1 VVKMDNENINISDY
15 KYDFESK
22 IVMNEQDYL
31 DFNNVS
37 YKRLAIIFIIEFII
51 TGFITTRILIL
62 KSFNYYYHSETT
74 SDIQLYMILS
84 AVIILLMGV
93 IYFKTQR
100 TIKNNYKRALFTT
113 GEKYI
118 THTTYF
124 GEKIITVTK
133 NTSREFDYSSVT
145 GVYKTEKYF
154 LLKLQFN
161 LFLIIGKDIKNNT
174 NNVDFISYIFSKSPK
189 IKKKVVINVTN
200 QKKVAF
206 VFMCLAIALFLI
218 NLIIAVL

>member
-1 VVKMDNENINISDY
+1 MDNENINYSDY

-62 KSFNYYYHSETT
+62 KSFNYYFQSETT
-74 SDIQLYMILS
+74 DDMQLFLILS
-84 AVIILLMGV
+84 AVIVLLMVV

-100 TIKNNYKRALFTT
+100 NIKNSYKRALFTT

-133 NTSREFDYSSVT
+133 NISREFDYSSIT
-145 GVYKTEKYF
+145 GVYETEKYI

-161 LFLIIGKDIKNNT
+161 LGKDIKSNI
-174 NNVDFISYIFSKSPK
+174 NNVDFISYIFSKSPN

-206 VFMCLAIALFLI
+206 VFMCLTIALFVI

>member
-1 VVKMDNENINISDY
+1 MDNENINYSDY

-62 KSFNYYYHSETT
+62 KSFNYYFQSETT
-74 SDIQLYMILS
+74 DDMQLYLILS
-84 AVIILLMGV
+84 AVIVLLMGV

-100 TIKNNYKRALFTT
+100 NIKNSYKRALFTT

-118 THTTYF
+118 THTTDF

-133 NTSREFDYSSVT
+133 NISREFDYSSIT
-145 GVYKTEKYF
+145 GVYETEKYI

-161 LFLIIGKDIKNNT
+161 LFLIIGKDIKSNI
-174 NNVDFISYIFSKSPK
+174 NNVDFISYIFSKSPN

-206 VFMCLAIALFLI
+206 VFMCLTIALFLI

>member
-1 VVKMDNENINISDY
+1 MDNENINYSDY
-15 KYDFESK
+15 KYDFKSK

-62 KSFNYYYHSETT
+62 KSFNYYFQSETT
-74 SDIQLYMILS
+74 DDMQL
-84 AVIILLMGV
+84 
-93 IYFKTQR
+93 YFKTQR
-100 TIKNNYKRALFTT
+100 NINNSYKRALFTT

-133 NTSREFDYSSVT
+133 NISREFDYSSIT
-145 GVYKTEKYF
+145 GVYETEKYI

-161 LFLIIGKDIKNNT
+161 LFLIIGKDIKSNI
-174 NNVDFISYIFSKSPK
+174 NNVDFISYIFSKSPN
-189 IKKKVVINVTN
+189 IKKKLVINVTN

-206 VFMCLAIALFLI
+206 VFMCLTIALFVI

>member
-1 VVKMDNENINISDY
+1 MDNENINYSDY

-62 KSFNYYYHSETT
+62 KSFNYYFQSETT
-74 SDIQLYMILS
+74 DDMQLYLILS
-84 AVIILLMGV
+84 AVIVLLMGV

-100 TIKNNYKRALFTT
+100 NIKNSYKRALFTT

-133 NTSREFDYSSVT
+133 NISREFDYSSIT
-145 GVYKTEKYF
+145 GVYETEKYI

-161 LFLIIGKDIKNNT
+161 LFLIIGKDIKAT
-174 NNVDFISYIFSKSPK
+174 SI
-189 IKKKVVINVTN
+189 
-200 QKKVAF
+200 
-206 VFMCLAIALFLI
+206 M
-218 NLIIAVL
+218 

>member
-1 VVKMDNENINISDY
+1 MDNENINYSDY

-31 DFNNVS
+31 EFNNVS

-51 TGFITTRILIL
+51 MVFITTRILIQ
-62 KSFNYYYHSETT
+62 KSFNYYFHSETT

-133 NTSREFDYSSVT
+133 NISREFDYSSIT
-145 GVYKTEKYF
+145 GVYETEKYI
-154 LLKLQFN
+154 LLN
-161 LFLIIGKDIKNNT
+161 YSLIY
-174 NNVDFISYIFSKSPK
+174 F
-189 IKKKVVINVTN
+189 
-200 QKKVAF
+200 
-206 VFMCLAIALFLI
+206 
-218 NLIIAVL
+218 

>member
-1 VVKMDNENINISDY
+1 MDNENINISDY

-62 KSFNYYYHSETT
+62 KSFNYYFHSETT

-118 THTTYF
+118 THTTCF
-124 GEKIITVTK
+124 GEKIITVTN

-174 NNVDFISYIFSKSPK
+174 NNVDFISYIFSKSPN

>member
-1 VVKMDNENINISDY
+1 MDNENINYSDY

-31 DFNNVS
+31 DFNN
-37 YKRLAIIFIIEFII
+37 
-51 TGFITTRILIL
+51 
-62 KSFNYYYHSETT
+62 
-74 SDIQLYMILS
+74 LS
-84 AVIILLMGV
+84 
-93 IYFKTQR
+93 
-100 TIKNNYKRALFTT
+100 YKRALFTT

-133 NTSREFDYSSVT
+133 NISREFDYSSIT
-145 GVYKTEKYF
+145 GVYETEKYI

-161 LFLIIGKDIKNNT
+161 LFLIIGKDIKSNI
-174 NNVDFISYIFSKSPK
+174 NNVDFISYIFSKSPN

-206 VFMCLAIALFLI
+206 VFMCLAIALFVI

>member
-1 VVKMDNENINISDY
+1 MDNENINISDY

-62 KSFNYYYHSETT
+62 KSFNHYFHSETT

-161 LFLIIGKDIKNNT
+161 LFLIIGKDIKT
-174 NNVDFISYIFSKSPK
+174 TPI
-189 IKKKVVINVTN
+189 
-200 QKKVAF
+200 
-206 VFMCLAIALFLI
+206 M
-218 NLIIAVL
+218 

>member
-1 VVKMDNENINISDY
+1 MDNENINYSDY

-62 KSFNYYYHSETT
+62 KSFNYYFQSETT
-74 SDIQLYMILS
+74 DDMQLYMILS
-84 AVIILLMGV
+84 AVIVLLMGV

-100 TIKNNYKRALFTT
+100 NIKNSYKRALFTT

-133 NTSREFDYSSVT
+133 NISREFDYSSIT
-145 GVYKTEKYF
+145 GVYETEKYF

-161 LFLIIGKDIKNNT
+161 LFLIIGKDIKSNI
-174 NNVDFISYIFSKSPK
+174 NNVDFISYIFGKSPN
-189 IKKKVVINVTN
+189 INN

-206 VFMCLAIALFLI
+206 VFMCLVIALFLI

>member
-1 VVKMDNENINISDY
+1 MDNENINISDY

-62 KSFNYYYHSETT
+62 KSFNYYFHSETT

-113 GEKYI
+113 SEKYI

-174 NNVDFISYIFSKSPK
+174 NNVDFISYIFSKSPN

-218 NLIIAVL
+218 NLIIAIL

>member
-1 VVKMDNENINISDY
+1 MDNENINYSDY

-62 KSFNYYYHSETT
+62 KSFNYYFQSETT
-74 SDIQLYMILS
+74 DDMQLYLILS
-84 AVIILLMGV
+84 AVIVLLMGV

-100 TIKNNYKRALFTT
+100 NIKNSYKRALFTT

-133 NTSREFDYSSVT
+133 NISREFDYSSIT
-145 GVYKTEKYF
+145 GVYETEKYI

-161 LFLIIGKDIKNNT
+161 LFLIIGKDIKSNI
-174 NNVDFISYIFSKSPK
+174 NNVDFISYI
-189 IKKKVVINVTN
+189 KKKAVINVTN

-206 VFMCLAIALFLI
+206 VFMCLTIALFVI

>member
-1 VVKMDNENINISDY
+1 MDNENINYSDY

-62 KSFNYYYHSETT
+62 KSFNYYFQTETT
-74 SDIQLYMILS
+74 DDMQLYLILS
-84 AVIILLMGV
+84 AVIIL
-93 IYFKTQR
+93 FKTQR
-100 TIKNNYKRALFTT
+100 NIKNSYKRALFTT

-133 NTSREFDYSSVT
+133 NISREFDYSSIT
-145 GVYKTEKYF
+145 GVYETEKYI

-161 LFLIIGKDIKNNT
+161 LFLIIGKDIKSNI
-174 NNVDFISYIFSKSPK
+174 NNVDFISYIFSKSSN
-189 IKKKVVINVTN
+189 IKKKAVINVTN

-206 VFMCLAIALFLI
+206 VFMCLTIALFVI

>member
-1 VVKMDNENINISDY
+1 MDNENINISDY

-62 KSFNYYYHSETT
+62 KSFNYYHSETT

-174 NNVDFISYIFSKSPK
+174 NNVDFISYIFSKSPN

>member
-1 VVKMDNENINISDY
+1 MDNENINYSDY

-62 KSFNYYYHSETT
+62 KSFNYYFQSETT
-74 SDIQLYMILS
+74 DDMQLYLILS
-84 AVIILLMGV
+84 AVIVLLMGV

-100 TIKNNYKRALFTT
+100 NIKNSYKRALFTT

-118 THTTYF
+118 THATYF

-133 NTSREFDYSSVT
+133 NISREFDYSSIT
-145 GVYKTEKYF
+145 GVYETEKYI

-161 LFLIIGKDIKNNT
+161 LFLIIGKDIKSNI
-174 NNVDFISYIFSKSPK
+174 NNVDFISYIFSKSPN

-206 VFMCLAIALFLI
+206 VFMCLTIALFVI

>member
-1 VVKMDNENINISDY
+1 MDNENINYSDY

-37 YKRLAIIFIIEFII
+37 
-51 TGFITTRILIL
+51 
-62 KSFNYYYHSETT
+62 
-74 SDIQLYMILS
+74 
-84 AVIILLMGV
+84 
-93 IYFKTQR
+93 
-100 TIKNNYKRALFTT
+100 YKRALFTT

-133 NTSREFDYSSVT
+133 NISREFDYSSIT
-145 GVYKTEKYF
+145 GIYETEKYI

-161 LFLIIGKDIKNNT
+161 LFLIIGKDIKSNI
-174 NNVDFISYIFSKSPK
+174 NNVDFISYIFSKSPN

-206 VFMCLAIALFLI
+206 VFMCLAIALFVI
-218 NLIIAVL
+218 NLIIAVLQKSVLF

>member
-1 VVKMDNENINISDY
+1 MDNENINYSDY

-62 KSFNYYYHSETT
+62 KSFNYYFQSETT
-74 SDIQLYMILS
+74 DDMQLYLILS
-84 AVIILLMGV
+84 AVIVLLMGV

-100 TIKNNYKRALFTT
+100 NIKNSYKRALFTT

-133 NTSREFDYSSVT
+133 NISREFDYSSIT
-145 GVYKTEKYF
+145 GVYETEKYI

-161 LFLIIGKDIKNNT
+161 LFLIIGKDIKSNI
-174 NNVDFISYIFSKSPK
+174 NNVDFISYIFSKF
-189 IKKKVVINVTN
+189 VINVTN

-206 VFMCLAIALFLI
+206 VFMCLVIALFVI
-218 NLIIAVL
+218 NLIISVL

>member
-1 VVKMDNENINISDY
+1 MDNENINYSDY

-62 KSFNYYYHSETT
+62 KSFNYYFQSETT
-74 SDIQLYMILS
+74 DDMQLYLILS
-84 AVIILLMGV
+84 AVIVLLMGV

-100 TIKNNYKRALFTT
+100 NIKNSYKRALFTT

-133 NTSREFDYSSVT
+133 NISREFDYSSIT
-145 GVYKTEKYF
+145 GVYETEKYI

-161 LFLIIGKDIKNNT
+161 LFLIIGKDIKSNI
-174 NNVDFISYIFSKSPK
+174 NNVDFVSYIFSKSPN

-206 VFMCLAIALFLI
+206 VFMCLTIALFVI

>member
-1 VVKMDNENINISDY
+1 MDNENINYSDY

-22 IVMNEQDYL
+22 IVLNEQDYL

-62 KSFNYYYHSETT
+62 KSFNYYFQSETT
-74 SDIQLYMILS
+74 DDMQLYMILS
-84 AVIILLMGV
+84 AVIVLLMGV

-100 TIKNNYKRALFTT
+100 NIKNSYKRALFTT

-124 GEKIITVTK
+124 GEKIITITK
-133 NTSREFDYSSVT
+133 NISREFDYSALWAFT
-145 GVYKTEKYF
+145 KP
-154 LLKLQFN
+154 
-161 LFLIIGKDIKNNT
+161 KNT
-174 NNVDFISYIFSKSPK
+174 FF
-189 IKKKVVINVTN
+189 
-200 QKKVAF
+200 
-206 VFMCLAIALFLI
+206 
-218 NLIIAVL
+218 

>member
-1 VVKMDNENINISDY
+1 MDNENINYSDY

-62 KSFNYYYHSETT
+62 KSFNYYFQSETT
-74 SDIQLYMILS
+74 DDMQLYMILS

-100 TIKNNYKRALFTT
+100 NIKNSYKRTLFTT

-118 THTTYF
+118 THTTYL

-133 NTSREFDYSSVT
+133 NISREFDYSSIT
-145 GVYKTEKYF
+145 GVYETEKYF

-161 LFLIIGKDIKNNT
+161 LFLIIGKDIKSNI
-174 NNVDFISYIFSKSPK
+174 NNVDFISYIFSKSPN

-206 VFMCLAIALFLI
+206 VFMCLAIALFVI

>member
-1 VVKMDNENINISDY
+1 MDNENINYSDY

-62 KSFNYYYHSETT
+62 KSFNYYFQSETT
-74 SDIQLYMILS
+74 DDMQLYMILS
-84 AVIILLMGV
+84 AVIVLLMGV

-100 TIKNNYKRALFTT
+100 NIKNSYKRALFTT

-124 GEKIITVTK
+124 GEKIITITK
-133 NTSREFDYSSVT
+133 NISREFDYSSIM
-145 GVYKTEKYF
+145 GVYETEKYI
-154 LLKLQFN
+154 LLKLKFN
-161 LFLIIGKDIKNNT
+161 LFLIIG
-174 NNVDFISYIFSKSPK
+174 NVDFISYIFSKSPN

-206 VFMCLAIALFLI
+206 VFMCLTIALFVI